1 MSNRRGKG
9 IKGGEGKEKKLTKG
23 GEGLQQQ
30 LR

>member
-9 IKGGEGKEKKLTKG
+9 TKGGEGKEKKLTKG